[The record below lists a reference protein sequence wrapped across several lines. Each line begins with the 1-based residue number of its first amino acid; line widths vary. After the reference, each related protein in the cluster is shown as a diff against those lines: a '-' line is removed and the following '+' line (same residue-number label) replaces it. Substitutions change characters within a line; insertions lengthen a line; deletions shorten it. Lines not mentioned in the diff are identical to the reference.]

1 MVEVRVQ
8 GLTEEHKRLA
18 TPQINFCG
26 LSSQNRGWLQTGV
39 NGVCVQ
45 APRAAFTRLSRSTL
59 VEPLSCPILSLAG
72 PIAELIDLIPIN
84 SAVTCSI

>member
-1 MVEVRVQ
+1 MEVRVQ

-45 APRAAFTRLSRSTL
+45 APRPAFTRLSGAID
-59 VEPLSCPILSLAG
+59 CPANSRQAISAAHILLA
-72 PIAELIDLIPIN
+72 LISPPANQRAQL
-84 SAVTCSI
+84 TR